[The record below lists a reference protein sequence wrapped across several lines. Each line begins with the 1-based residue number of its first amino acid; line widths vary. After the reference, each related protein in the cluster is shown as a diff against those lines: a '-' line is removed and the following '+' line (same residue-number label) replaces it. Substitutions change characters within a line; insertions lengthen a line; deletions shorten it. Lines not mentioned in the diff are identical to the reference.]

1 MNVWVLIYRIGWI
14 ALAVLIVIGVSSM
27 FWPQIRQ
34 QQELQR
40 KEAILEED
48 IRLEEEMIKHLKVQQ
63 ERLRSDPRFVEKIAR
78 EELGYAKPD
87 ETIFKFVDDE
97 PQTSRLNTTP

>member
-14 ALAVLIVIGVSSM
+14 ALAVLVIIGVSSM
-27 FWPQIRQ
+27 FWPQIRR
-34 QQELQR
+34 QQELQK
-40 KEAILEED
+40 KEAMLEED
-48 IRLEEEMIKHLKVQQ
+48 IRLEEELFKHLKDQQ

-97 PQTSRLNTTP
+97 PQTSRVNSP

>member
-14 ALAVLIVIGVSSM
+14 ALAVLIIIGVGSM

-34 QQELQR
+34 HQELQKR
-40 KEAILEED
+40 EAALAED
-48 IRLEEEMIKHLKVQQ
+48 IRLEEEMIKHLREQQ

-97 PQTSRLNTTP
+97 PQTSRRNPP

>member
-1 MNVWVLIYRIGWI
+1 
-14 ALAVLIVIGVSSM
+14 M